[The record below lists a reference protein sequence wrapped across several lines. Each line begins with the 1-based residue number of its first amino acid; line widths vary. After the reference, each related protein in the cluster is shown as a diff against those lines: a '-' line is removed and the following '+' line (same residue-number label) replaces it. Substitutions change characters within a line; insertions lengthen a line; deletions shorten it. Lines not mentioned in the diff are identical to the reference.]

1 MVLNDLKFCRLLEKF
16 LLDILHRQNYKILN
30 LDKKNR
36 ENYLLQ
42 DLQAIEPPDLGV

>member
-1 MVLNDLKFCRLLEKF
+1 MVLNDLKFCRLLEKL

-30 LDKKNR
+30 LDKKT

>member
-30 LDKKNR
+30 LDKKT